1 MKEYTI
7 IMKFNVEAKKSDYE
21 KISNFAEELSESIM
35 DNDKLIYKGDIEIV
49 EASVDNIEDLNDY
62 DRDEDFDEDFDE
74 NDY

>member
-21 KISNFAEELSESIM
+21 KISIFAEELSESIM

-49 EASVDNIEDLNDY
+49 EASIDNIEDLNDY
-62 DRDEDFDEDFDE
+62 DRDEYYDSFEDVDDF
-74 NDY
+74 